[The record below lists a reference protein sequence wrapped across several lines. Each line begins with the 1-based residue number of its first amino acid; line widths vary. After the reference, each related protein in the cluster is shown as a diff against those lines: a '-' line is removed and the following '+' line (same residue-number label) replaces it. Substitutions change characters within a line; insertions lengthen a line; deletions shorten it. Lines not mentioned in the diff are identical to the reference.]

1 MLNNNYKIILASN
14 SPRRQELLRLMG
26 IEFQIRVKPVD
37 ECFPDDLTPDEV
49 ALYLC
54 EKKAMAFDRSE
65 LKMGELLITADTI
78 VCLENEIMNKPEDRS
93 HAIEMLQKLS
103 GKKHQVI
110 TGVALRSLEKMT
122 SFTVSTDVVFKE
134 LFDDEISFYVDNYKP
149 FDKAGAYGIQEWIG
163 FVGIERI
170 DGSYFNVVGL
180 PTARLYREL
189 NDF

>member
-149 FDKAGAYGIQEWIG
+149 FDKAGA
-163 FVGIERI
+163 
-170 DGSYFNVVGL
+170 
-180 PTARLYREL
+180 
-189 NDF
+189 